1 MWLGMELGSVVLKAS
16 AHLLSSLSNPSF
28 HFKPLIA
35 PRALTSLSIV
45 VVPHNP
51 GQVHLQSE

>member
-1 MWLGMELGSVVLKAS
+1 MWLGMELVSVVLKAS

-45 VVPHNP
+45 VPHNP
-51 GQVHLQSE
+51 GQVHLQPE